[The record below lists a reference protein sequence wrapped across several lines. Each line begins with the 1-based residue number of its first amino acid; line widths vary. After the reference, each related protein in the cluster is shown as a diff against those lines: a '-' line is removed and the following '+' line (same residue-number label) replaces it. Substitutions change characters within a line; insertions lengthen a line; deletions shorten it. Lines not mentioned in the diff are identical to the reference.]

1 LQREDLFS
9 DLFAK
14 RVEPTAPAGI
24 AHLAIPVL
32 RGAVI
37 MTTLMGEEVCL
48 MAGGQ

>member
-14 RVEPTAPAGI
+14 RVEPAGI
-24 AHLAIPVL
+24 AHLAILVL
-32 RGAVI
+32 RGTVI